1 MSFLIELAEDGN
13 RAVECSRR
21 DSSSFLNDH
30 NYDNCNFLHLLLKHR
45 LIHCWQLR
53 VRGKLNVIILWDIYD
68 QHSLLSSW
76 VLRIHS
82 MSLNSCALSQS
93 RPGKLPT
100 NVRNNFRGALRPL
113 WQDELVIR
121 RRRRSTKIDENWG
134 WTIHIG
140 SERRK
145 LEIGNKEERTATD
158 TEKKRQWTDEWIGH
172 IARRIFFVSA
182 QAVSVLI
189 YLLNFYGTRTMLLPE
204 MVRLSRDGIAR
215 QQSDFN
221 LHTFSIW
228 LVENCRYEGDATCV

>member
-30 NYDNCNFLHLLLKHR
+30 NYDNCNFLNLLLKHR

-134 WTIHIG
+134 WTIHIWKWAKKVG
-140 SERRK
+140 NRKQRRK
-145 LEIGNKEERTATD
+145 DGDWHGKEKTMNRWVDRTYCQANIFCVRTSSQCPYLFAQLLRDTDDAAAWNGSVVAGWHSPATV
-158 TEKKRQWTDEWIGH
+158 G
-172 IARRIFFVSA
+172 F
-182 QAVSVLI
+182 
-189 YLLNFYGTRTMLLPE
+189 
-204 MVRLSRDGIAR
+204 
-215 QQSDFN
+215 
-221 LHTFSIW
+221 
-228 LVENCRYEGDATCV
+228 